1 MLAGDTFPKVLEVLR
16 QTGGYFVFRDD
27 SGEEYV
33 VARRRDVDGKSAA
46 QASERQLPL
55 PSASSLA
62 AVVRQTA
69 RRLDKTP
76 EFILDSINREIA
88 NYHEEEMER
97 ELDDLSVEA
106 AGRDGWA
113 ATSAGSRQARGKRVR
128 FEPIHGDLPP
138 DLQD

>member
-1 MLAGDTFPKVLEVLR
+1 MFTKVLEVLR
-16 QTGGYFVFRDD
+16 ETGGYFVFRDEG
-27 SGEEYV
+27 GEEYI
-33 VARRRDVDGKSAA
+33 VARRRDFDGKKQPEAA
-46 QASERQLPL
+46 ERQLPL

-62 AVVRQTA
+62 AAVRQTA

-88 NYHEEEMER
+88 NTYEEELER

-106 AGRDGWA
+106 AGQGGLT

-138 DLQD
+138 ELQE